1 MKYESDPPPLLI
13 IGIIMALAILALC
26 MLIALNQETF
36 GYMDWQTYNTGFRPR
51 DFQRKLQ
58 GKYHS
63 EINDYLYAQGL
74 TLDQWHKQHEKYQKE
89 NARQIQRR
97 GERSASRRPKMKEL
111 THLEIIKDLKMEE
124 GFRGKPYLDTLGHIT
139 IGVGHSVTGR
149 KFTDEEYKVLFPD
162 EKPDSTATMRDYW
175 MRKPMTS
182 KQAEFLLDQDLAICE
197 KEAQGIFKDQYTN
210 FPVRIKVSILDLLF
224 NLGGTKYRK
233 FKKHIQ
239 AIKDGDWDK
248 AADEIQNSLAAAQV
262 PHRYNVIARR
272 LRGE

>member
-58 GKYHS
+58 GKFNLEVDDH
-63 EINDYLYAQGL
+63 LYAQGQ
-74 TLDQWHKQHEKYQKE
+74 TLDQWHAQHEKYQKE
-89 NARQIQRR
+89 NARQIKRR
-97 GERSASRRPKMKEL
+97 GERSEARRPPVKKL
-111 THLEIIKDLKMEE
+111 THIEVIKDLKMEE

-162 EKPDSTATMRDYW
+162 EKPDSTAAMRDYW
-175 MRKPMTS
+175 MRKSMTS

-197 KEAQGIFKDQYTN
+197 KEAQAIFKDQYTN

-248 AADEIQNSLAAAQV
+248 AAEEIQNSLAAAQV

>member
-26 MLIALNQETF
+26 MLIALNKETF

-58 GKYHS
+58 GKFNL
-63 EINDYLYAQGL
+63 EVDDQLYAQGQ
-74 TLDQWHKQHEKYQKE
+74 TLDQWHEQHKKYQKE
-89 NARQIQRR
+89 NSRQITRR
-97 GERSASRRPKMKEL
+97 GERSAARRPKMQEL
-111 THLEIIKDLKMEE
+111 THKEIIKDLKVEE
-124 GFRGKPYLDTLGHIT
+124 GIRTKPYLDSRGYVT
-139 IGVGHSVTGR
+139 IGAGHNVRGR
-149 KFTDEEYKVLFPD
+149 KFTDEERKVLFPD
-162 EKPDSTATMRDYW
+162 ENPDSTAAMRDYW

-197 KEAQGIFKDQYTN
+197 KEAQAIYGAEYTN